1 MSLKLQETVDVT
13 AGPRSAVVSF
23 KNYGVQ
29 LRWCRK
35 ATWNYPN
42 YARTRV
48 TCFWRRHL
56 ISVYSQKRSH
66 ALISAFASWSTNSL
80 KDYHFL
86 SELVRARSILKQSTL
101 HWWFTGCAAALLTSD
116 LALQSGQFWHLL
128 TPFVLCELQLL
139 VSVLHSAA
147 ALTKCALT
155 KQSSF
160 HAAQCA
166 LGPIAPGQN
175 TTLSIWSDA
184 RMSGFKDLRKNLH

>member
-13 AGPRSAVVSF
+13 GGPRSAVVSF

-29 LRWCRK
+29 LRRCRK
-35 ATWNYPN
+35 ATWNSPN

-48 TCFWRRHL
+48 TCFWRIFTETFPRADF
-56 ISVYSQKRSH
+56 SVCLLEHK
-66 ALISAFASWSTNSL
+66 LFNGLSL
-80 KDYHFL
+80 FIWAGL
-86 SELVRARSILKQSTL
+86 GRSILKQSTL

-147 ALTKCALT
+147 ALTKCPV
-155 KQSSF
+155 

-184 RMSGFKDLRKNLH
+184 RMSGFKDLCKNLH

>member
-13 AGPRSAVVSF
+13 GGPRSAVVSF
-23 KNYGVQ
+23 KNYAVQ
-29 LRWCRK
+29 LRRCRK
-35 ATWNYPN
+35 ATLNSPN
-42 YARTRV
+42 YARTRA

-56 ISVYSQKRSH
+56 ISIYSQKRSH

-80 KDYHFL
+80 MDYHFL
-86 SELVRARSILKQSTL
+86 SELVRAQSILKWSTL

-147 ALTKCALT
+147 ALTKCPV
-155 KQSSF
+155 

-184 RMSGFKDLRKNLH
+184 RMSGFKDLRKNLR